1 MVGTPSAAA
10 MCIGPE
16 SLVIMADAFESSAG
30 RHRRGIS
37 PLKSMKGLFADS
49 LNLSV

>member
-1 MVGTPSAAA
+1 

-16 SLVIMADAFESSAG
+16 SLVIMADAFESSTG
-30 RHRRGIS
+30 KHRRGIS
-37 PLKSMKGLFADS
+37 PLKSMNAVFVNA